1 MPGAMERASPHRFHA
16 SNRRKSSAVVAP
28 IPAIDTLGWKCP
40 AAQALRSGGPAAD
53 ICVHWAEK
61 TCTLAEQH
69 VQEAFS
75 KMKDRLISIAHRPP
89 SGSIPM
95 VLALAG
101 SDTEDHEATMRLA
114 EVLFRETISTASTAR
129 IHPSELRSLTYAN
142 RKIMEK
148 LRNPDSTST
157 SSNADASSQ
166 EDPDVEEEDEEPNE
180 EFPSF
185 NFSEALQRGKDGRI
199 PLTVLLF
206 QGMDAAPKDVLRQV
220 LCFWHAQCLE
230 NGAPLLIFLGLKQ
243 LPPSRQF
250 LFDLEEDE
258 QLPFVHVDTVQL
270 LDSTKV
276 CEQLLDCLIEDC
288 SCPLTMC
295 PDILKRLR
303 EIYCFQRQSV
313 SHILQALF
321 LLFDDAMAESAISG
335 FGAPLLW
342 LCNDGNDAPPGMVRT
357 HFQNEFRRR
366 AKAMCSQEVAKQFQ
380 HLWPDEGRSSAP
392 LRMADAAA
400 EAMEWRCSLVASL
413 PLYEVLMN
421 GAWSTA
427 KFYER
432 LRRIHP
438 FLEVVWPVPA
448 SEEVKQRKGLDDH
461 FRAMQD
467 LLDCLQVKHLQRL
480 LYAIRQVSPSCVSK
494 ALAQELQALLKQAD
508 DLGDAASEKGTD
520 ERQTLKQLRLSFRS
534 WVEKVRS
541 QYWQPLRGRARDVF
555 LAKGSLNCSKD
566 SLDMAEKSL
575 STKFEVRLQHLA
587 ASVPIENAETD
598 RTRLYQILECTSGRQ
613 VKVAELWYTFTQLV
627 SDFGAE
633 VMKAPKSKG
642 GEKEK
647 ELQGLKKRFQ
657 IAALALHHVGLF
669 APAAGSAQKGLSGW
683 RLKKRFFGRVWL
695 RDPQEE
701 LRRAQDVT
709 LEKLCKAPEAMKL
722 ISPKRI
728 REKSA
733 PPPQL
738 AVPEPLAPGNEA
750 LKRLPHGRRYAD
762 KNDDL
767 YTPQKKRKK
776 EKIYFG

>member
-1 MPGAMERASPHRFHA
+1 
-16 SNRRKSSAVVAP
+16 
-28 IPAIDTLGWKCP
+28 
-40 AAQALRSGGPAAD
+40 
-53 ICVHWAEK
+53 
-61 TCTLAEQH
+61 
-69 VQEAFS
+69 
-75 KMKDRLISIAHRPP
+75 
-89 SGSIPM
+89 
-95 VLALAG
+95 
-101 SDTEDHEATMRLA
+101 
-114 EVLFRETISTASTAR
+114 
-129 IHPSELRSLTYAN
+129 
-142 RKIMEK
+142 
-148 LRNPDSTST
+148 
-157 SSNADASSQ
+157 
-166 EDPDVEEEDEEPNE
+166 
-180 EFPSF
+180 
-185 NFSEALQRGKDGRI
+185 
-199 PLTVLLF
+199 
-206 QGMDAAPKDVLRQV
+206 
-220 LCFWHAQCLE
+220 
-230 NGAPLLIFLGLKQ
+230 
-243 LPPSRQF
+243 
-250 LFDLEEDE
+250 
-258 QLPFVHVDTVQL
+258 
-270 LDSTKV
+270 
-276 CEQLLDCLIEDC
+276 
-288 SCPLTMC
+288 
-295 PDILKRLR
+295 
-303 EIYCFQRQSV
+303 
-313 SHILQALF
+313 
-321 LLFDDAMAESAISG
+321 
-335 FGAPLLW
+335 
-342 LCNDGNDAPPGMVRT
+342 
-357 HFQNEFRRR
+357 
-366 AKAMCSQEVAKQFQ
+366 
-380 HLWPDEGRSSAP
+380 
-392 LRMADAAA
+392 
-400 EAMEWRCSLVASL
+400 
-413 PLYEVLMN
+413 
-421 GAWSTA
+421 
-427 KFYER
+427 
-432 LRRIHP
+432 
-438 FLEVVWPVPA
+438 
-448 SEEVKQRKGLDDH
+448 
-461 FRAMQD
+461 MQD

-480 LYAIRQVSPSCVSK
+480 LHAIRQVSPSCVSK

-508 DLGDAASEKGTD
+508 DLGDASEKGTD

-709 LEKLCKAPEAMKL
+709 PEKLCKAPEAMKL